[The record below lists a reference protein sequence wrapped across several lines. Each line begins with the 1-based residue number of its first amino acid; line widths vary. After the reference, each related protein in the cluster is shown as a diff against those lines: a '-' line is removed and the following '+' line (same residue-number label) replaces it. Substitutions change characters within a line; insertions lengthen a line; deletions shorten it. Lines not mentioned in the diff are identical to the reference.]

1 MARRRVIADV
11 PAGWKDAV
19 RGAAGGN
26 MSRWVAGAIA
36 EMLATGELCI
46 APPLNGAVADMAIYL
61 PDHLYAEL
69 SRLVER
75 GVYATLSD
83 AVRGA
88 IARRLGMCRR
98 VVPYSLYSARG
109 DAVWRPCGPVD
120 FHDWAKTVEF
130 VKCALRWLLRL
141 ARGRVVHFNMRQLCA
156 ALTGV
161 YRGNCIATTYA
172 AAVYEAVR
180 EVAGDCVVAERRKD
194 AEGAKRHTL
203 VLDVACLRGRVC
215 GAGECG

>member
-1 MARRRVIADV
+1 MARRVIADV
-11 PAGWKDAV
+11 PAEWKDVV
-19 RGAAGGN
+19 RAAAGGN
-26 MSRWVAGAIA
+26 MSRWVVGAVA
-36 EMLATGELCI
+36 EMLAAGELCI
-46 APPLNGAVADMAIYL
+46 APPLSGDAAELAVYL
-61 PDHLYAEL
+61 PDHVYGEL

-75 GVYATLSD
+75 GAYASVSD

-109 DAVWRPCGPVD
+109 DAVWRPCGVD

-130 VKCALRWLLRL
+130 AKCALRWLLRA

-156 ALTGV
+156 VLTGE

-180 EVAGDCVVAERRKD
+180 EVAGDCVVAERRRA

-203 VLDVACLRGRVC
+203 VLDVQCLRGRV
-215 GAGECG
+215 